1 MKYHFKIHRE
11 KDGYWAECIEMPGCF
26 TEGDNLSELKKNM
39 EEVLNLYLEEPDNS
53 KVIFPLPEKKIN
65 KNNVYAVSVRPNIAF
80 SMLLRMYRIEN
91 KITQR
96 QAASKLGMK
105 NIYSYQKLEKAKTS
119 NPTLKTLFKIKEVF
133 TDFNYNLIFC

>member
-11 KDGYWAECIEMPGCF
+11 KDGYWAECIEMPGCV
-26 TEGDNLSELKKNM
+26 TEGDNLNELKMNM

-53 KVIFPLPEKKIN
+53 RVIFPLPQKNVNKK
-65 KNNVYAVSVRPNIAF
+65 NVISVPVKPNLAF
-80 SMLLRMYRIEN
+80 SMLLRVYRIEN
-91 KITQR
+91 NITQR
-96 QAASKLGMK
+96 QAANKLGMK

-133 TDFNYNLIFC
+133 TDFNYSLVFC

>member
-1 MKYHFKIHRE
+1 MKYHFKVHKE
-11 KDGYWAECIEMPGCF
+11 DKGFWAECIEMSGCV
-26 TEGDNLSELKKNM
+26 TEGDNLDELKKNM

-53 KVIFPLPEKKIN
+53 KVIFPLPKKKLN
-65 KNNVYAVSVRPNIAF
+65 KKGIVEVSVKPNTAF

-96 QAASKLGMK
+96 QAADKLGMI

-119 NPTLKTLFKIKEVF
+119 NPTLKTLSKIKEVF
-133 TDFNYNLIFC
+133 SDFNYNLIF